1 MGVLITEGYQLD
13 SRFCSH
19 ILKKTPF
26 EGDKNNL
33 TIQSIFRSMNKPNTH
48 KMMNQPQLSISGYRA
63 LTKFLFRSTECKDVK
78 LFNMKA

>member
-1 MGVLITEGYQLD
+1 MSVLITEGSQLD

-33 TIQSIFRSMNKPNTH
+33 TIQVYLDQWINITH
-48 KMMNQPQLSISGYRA
+48 KHSQDDQSVTAINISI
-63 LTKFLFRSTECKDVK
+63 
-78 LFNMKA
+78 